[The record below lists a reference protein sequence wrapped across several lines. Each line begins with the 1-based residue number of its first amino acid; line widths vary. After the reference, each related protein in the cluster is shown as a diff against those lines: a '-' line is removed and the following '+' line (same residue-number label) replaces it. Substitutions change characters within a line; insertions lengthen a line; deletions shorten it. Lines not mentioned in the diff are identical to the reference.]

1 MKVFIDADEWYP
13 VYFLEDSGVACDVPE
28 ETVARWKR
36 IETEFHKMQV
46 EMREV
51 RKDRGL
57 IK

>member
-13 VYFLEDSGVACDVPE
+13 VYSLEDSGVACDVPE
-28 ETVARWKR
+28 KTVARWKR

-46 EMREV
+46 EMRDA
-51 RKDRGL
+51 RNGRGE